1 MANASQPRIT
11 RNAAVNR
18 SNDIRLT
25 SSSFC
30 VETRDRHACEKVLEW
45 PDLSIWVT
53 RPFSE
58 SKVCCEWDPIRKRDD
73 SHVGS
78 IIGCLFFFLIKRGS
92 VQIFLNNATTHMNL
106 ESDSLNILVCTALL
120 FLTVL
125 KYVCREAVFFS
136 CSGHD
141 QREEW
146 SGIDILRN
154 CLCPTDHCGLA
165 DADRQA
171 PSGQHSG
178 TASFFLPLKK
188 IIDSRSK

>member
-1 MANASQPRIT
+1 MTWFEYLSHKALFRKQG
-11 RNAAVNR
+11 
-18 SNDIRLT
+18 
-25 SSSFC
+25 
-30 VETRDRHACEKVLEW
+30 VLWMGSYQEERRF
-45 PDLSIWVT
+45 SCWVYHWV
-53 RPFSE
+53 S
-58 SKVCCEWDPIRKRDD
+58 
-73 SHVGS
+73 
-78 IIGCLFFFLIKRGS
+78 FFFLIKRGS
-92 VQIFLNNATTHMNL
+92 VQRLLNNATTHMNL

-125 KYVCREAVFFS
+125 KYVCREAVFSS
-136 CSGHD
+136 CSGHE

-154 CLCPTDHCGLA
+154 RLCPTDHCGLA